1 MLEFV
6 KKDKLELVSNKI
18 KNIYD
23 KRVGKDKT
31 TFINNFVDKYKDN
44 PAVYN
49 NDFYKDNSKLTL
61 TAGRR
66 LKIDAMYFYLSR
78 QDIICSIRQHARRSA
93 SDNDLEV
100 IDIKEYGNK

>member
-6 KKDKLELVSNKI
+6 KKDKLEMVSNKI

-31 TFINNFVDKYKDN
+31 TFINNFVDRYKDN

-49 NDFYKDNSKLTL
+49 NDFYKDNSELM
-61 TAGRR
+61 
-66 LKIDAMYFYLSR
+66 KIDAMYFYLTR
-78 QDIICSIRQHARRSA
+78 QDIICSIT
-93 SDNDLEV
+93 DGTDTLTV

>member
-6 KKDKLELVSNKI
+6 KKDKLEMVIDKI

-31 TFINNFVDKYKDN
+31 NFINNFVDRYKDN

-49 NDFYKDNSKLTL
+49 NDFYKDNSELM
-61 TAGRR
+61 
-66 LKIDAMYFYLSR
+66 KIDAMYFYLAR
-78 QDIICSIRQHARRSA
+78 QDIICSIT
-93 SDNDLEV
+93 SDNDLEI
-100 IDIKEYGNK
+100 IDIKVL

>member
-6 KKDKLELVSNKI
+6 KKDKLEMVSNKI
-18 KNIYD
+18 KNIYA

-31 TFINNFVDKYKDN
+31 TFINNFVDRYKDN

-49 NDFYKDNSKLTL
+49 NDFYKDNSELM
-61 TAGRR
+61 R
-66 LKIDAMYFYLSR
+66 IDAMYFYLSR
-78 QDIICSIRQHARRSA
+78 QDIICSITDGA
-93 SDNDLEV
+93 DTLMV

>member
-6 KKDKLELVSNKI
+6 KKDKLKMVSNKI
-18 KNIYD
+18 KNIYV

-49 NDFYKDNSKLTL
+49 NDFYKDNSELM
-61 TAGRR
+61 
-66 LKIDAMYFYLSR
+66 KIDAMFYYLSR
-78 QDIICSIRQHARRSA
+78 ADIICSITDGA
-93 SDNDLEV
+93 DTLTV

>member
-6 KKDKLELVSNKI
+6 KKDKLEMVSNKI
-18 KNIYD
+18 KNIYA

-49 NDFYKDNSKLTL
+49 NDFYKDNSELM
-61 TAGRR
+61 
-66 LKIDAMYFYLSR
+66 KIDAMFYYLSR
-78 QDIICSIRQHARRSA
+78 QDIICSIT
-93 SDNDLEV
+93 DGTDTLTV
-100 IDIKEYGNK
+100 IDIKEYVNK

>member
-6 KKDKLELVSNKI
+6 KKDKLEMVSNKI

-31 TFINNFVDKYKDN
+31 TFINNFVDRYKDK

-49 NDFYKDNSKLTL
+49 NDFYKDNSELM
-61 TAGRR
+61 
-66 LKIDAMYFYLSR
+66 KIDAMYFYLAR
-78 QDIICSIRQHARRSA
+78 QDMICSIT

>member
-6 KKDKLELVSNKI
+6 KKDKLEMVSNKI

-31 TFINNFVDKYKDN
+31 TFINNFVDRYKDK

-49 NDFYKDNSKLTL
+49 NDFYKDNLEL
-61 TAGRR
+61 M
-66 LKIDAMYFYLSR
+66 KIDAMFYYLSR
-78 QDIICSIRQHARRSA
+78 ADMICSIT
-93 SDNDLEV
+93 DGTDTLTV

>member
-6 KKDKLELVSNKI
+6 KKDKLEMVSNKI

-23 KRVGKDKT
+23 KRVGLSKDKT
-31 TFINNFVDKYKDN
+31 TFINNFVDRYKDN

-49 NDFYKDNSKLTL
+49 NDFYKDNLEL
-61 TAGRR
+61 M
-66 LKIDAMYFYLSR
+66 KIDAMFYYLSR
-78 QDIICSIRQHARRSA
+78 QDMICSIT
-93 SDNDLEV
+93 SDNDLEI

>member
-6 KKDKLELVSNKI
+6 KKDKLEMVSNKI

-23 KRVGKDKT
+23 KRVGLRNKKDD
-31 TFINNFVDKYKDN
+31 FINNFVDRYKDK

-49 NDFYKDNSKLTL
+49 NDFYKDNSELM
-61 TAGRR
+61 
-66 LKIDAMYFYLSR
+66 KIDAMFYYLSR
-78 QDIICSIRQHARRSA
+78 ADIVGSIT
-93 SDNDLEV
+93 SDNDLEI

>member
-6 KKDKLELVSNKI
+6 KKDKLEMVIGKI

-23 KRVGKDKT
+23 ERIGKDET

-49 NDFYKDNSKLTL
+49 NDFYKDNLEL
-61 TAGRR
+61 M
-66 LKIDAMYFYLSR
+66 KIDAMFYYLSR
-78 QDIICSIRQHARRSA
+78 ADMICSIT
-93 SDNDLEV
+93 DGTDTLTV

>member
-6 KKDKLELVSNKI
+6 KKDKLEMVSNKI

-31 TFINNFVDKYKDN
+31 TFINNFVDRYKDN
-44 PAVYN
+44 PELTAGRRPVYN
-49 NDFYKDNSKLTL
+49 NDFYKDNSELM
-61 TAGRR
+61 
-66 LKIDAMYFYLSR
+66 KIDAMFYYLSR
-78 QDIICSIRQHARRSA
+78 QDIICSIT

>member
-6 KKDKLELVSNKI
+6 KKDKLEMVSNKI

-31 TFINNFVDKYKDN
+31 TFINNFVDRYKDN

-49 NDFYKDNSKLTL
+49 NDFYKDNSELM
-61 TAGRR
+61 R
-66 LKIDAMYFYLSR
+66 IDAMYFYLSR
-78 QDIICSIRQHARRSA
+78 QDIICSITDGA
-93 SDNDLEV
+93 DTLMV

>member
-6 KKDKLELVSNKI
+6 KKDKLEMVSNKI

-23 KRVGKDKT
+23 KRVGNKKDD
-31 TFINNFVDKYKDN
+31 FINNFVDRYKDK

-49 NDFYKDNSKLTL
+49 NDFYKDNSEL
-61 TAGRR
+61 
-66 LKIDAMYFYLSR
+66 MFYYLSR
-78 QDIICSIRQHARRSA
+78 ADIICSIT

>member
-6 KKDKLELVSNKI
+6 KKDKLEMVSNKI

-23 KRVGKDKT
+23 KRVGNKKDD
-31 TFINNFVDKYKDN
+31 FINNFVDRYKDN

-49 NDFYKDNSKLTL
+49 NDFYKDNSELTL

>member
-6 KKDKLELVSNKI
+6 KKDKLEMVSNKI

-31 TFINNFVDKYKDN
+31 TFINNFVDRYKDN
-44 PAVYN
+44 PELTAGRRPVYN
-49 NDFYKDNSKLTL
+49 NDFYKDNSELM
-61 TAGRR
+61 
-66 LKIDAMYFYLSR
+66 KIDAMYFYLAR
-78 QDIICSIRQHARRSA
+78 QDIICSIT
-93 SDNDLEV
+93 SDNDLEI

>member
-6 KKDKLELVSNKI
+6 KKDKLEMVSNKI

-44 PAVYN
+44 PELTAGRRPVYN
-49 NDFYKDNSKLTL
+49 NDFYKDNSELM
-61 TAGRR
+61 
-66 LKIDAMYFYLSR
+66 KIDAMFYYLSR
-78 QDIICSIRQHARRSA
+78 ADMICSIT
-93 SDNDLEV
+93 DGTDTLTV

>member
-6 KKDKLELVSNKI
+6 KKDKLEMVSNKI

-23 KRVGKDKT
+23 KRVGNKDD
-31 TFINNFVDKYKDN
+31 FINNFVDRYKDN

-49 NDFYKDNSKLTL
+49 NDFYKDNSELM
-61 TAGRR
+61 
-66 LKIDAMYFYLSR
+66 KIDAMFFYLAR
-78 QDIICSIRQHARRSA
+78 QDIICSIT
-93 SDNDLEV
+93 SDNDLEI

>member
-6 KKDKLELVSNKI
+6 KKDKLEMVSNKI

-31 TFINNFVDKYKDN
+31 TFINDFVDRYKDN

-49 NDFYKDNSKLTL
+49 NDFYKDNSELM
-61 TAGRR
+61 
-66 LKIDAMYFYLSR
+66 KIDAMYFYLAR
-78 QDIICSIRQHARRSA
+78 QDIICSIT
-93 SDNDLEV
+93 SDNDFDLEV

>member
-6 KKDKLELVSNKI
+6 KKDKLEMVSNKI

-23 KRVGKDKT
+23 KRVGLSKDKT
-31 TFINNFVDKYKDN
+31 TFIDNFVDKYKDN

-49 NDFYKDNSKLTL
+49 NDFYKDNLEL
-61 TAGRR
+61 M
-66 LKIDAMYFYLSR
+66 KIDAMFYYLSR
-78 QDIICSIRQHARRSA
+78 QDIICSIT

-100 IDIKEYGNK
+100 IDIKEYGNQ

>member
-6 KKDKLELVSNKI
+6 KKDKLEMVSNKI

-23 KRVGKDKT
+23 KRVKDKGEG
-31 TFINNFVDKYKDN
+31 FINYFIDKYKDN

-49 NDFYKDNSKLTL
+49 NDFYKDNSELM
-61 TAGRR
+61 
-66 LKIDAMYFYLSR
+66 KIDAMYFYLAR
-78 QDIICSIRQHARRSA
+78 QDIICSIT
-93 SDNDLEV
+93 SDNDLEI

>member
-6 KKDKLELVSNKI
+6 KKDKLEMVSNKI

-23 KRVGKDKT
+23 KRVGLSKDKT

-49 NDFYKDNSKLTL
+49 NDFYKDNSELM
-61 TAGRR
+61 
-66 LKIDAMYFYLSR
+66 KIDAMFYYLSR
-78 QDIICSIRQHARRSA
+78 QDIICSIT
-93 SDNDLEV
+93 SDNDLEI

>member
-6 KKDKLELVSNKI
+6 KKDKLEMVIDKI

-44 PAVYN
+44 SAVYS
-49 NDFYKDNSKLTL
+49 NDFYKENPELI
-61 TAGRR
+61 
-66 LKIDAMYFYLSR
+66 KIDAMFYYLSR
-78 QDIICSIRQHARRSA
+78 QDMICSIT

-100 IDIKEYGNK
+100 IDVKEYGNK

>member
-6 KKDKLELVSNKI
+6 KKDKLEMVSNKI

-31 TFINNFVDKYKDN
+31 TFINYFIDKYKDN
-44 PAVYN
+44 AAVYN
-49 NDFYKDNSKLTL
+49 NDFYKDNLEL
-61 TAGRR
+61 M
-66 LKIDAMYFYLSR
+66 KIDAMYFYLAR
-78 QDIICSIRQHARRSA
+78 QDIICSIT
-93 SDNDLEV
+93 SDNDLEI

>member
-6 KKDKLELVSNKI
+6 KKDKLEMVSNKI

-49 NDFYKDNSKLTL
+49 NDFYKDNSELM
-61 TAGRR
+61 
-66 LKIDAMYFYLSR
+66 KIDAMYFYLAR
-78 QDIICSIRQHARRSA
+78 QDIICSIT
-93 SDNDLEV
+93 DGTDTLTV